1 MGGQYKRARAPNSTI
16 SVETSA
22 HPFSAVVLSETMSQS
37 RTMPDLE
44 LVTWT
49 QPKPDPEK
57 KKEVTVRIADEHSTA
72 MGVLCAAEIFASFVL
87 ATCIFANDISADS
100 TDSDA
105 AAIASL
111 IFFILSA
118 LVYLVFCIVTIIY
131 CWCKRDWGKKEVAA
145 YILMTAL
152 GGICYFVGDNLSPIF
167 QKYADELCCSDELC
181 TSRIKQTGVV
191 FMTLAAAIFFLPS
204 PYIKLDTHKD
214 IMMLEDKDKKFFAKH
229 FISLLKLLSAPALL
243 QFIRFDLLF
252 SEADNMVNMMDD
264 TMNESLKVACPAG
277 FILFAVFI
285 GFFFVMTYIRF
296 KLDIKD
302 GDNWK
307 IKLTSVTAVVIKTLM
322 FAFYLL
328 GDNMELLT
336 PCTNNEKNVSITK
349 FSSWVVAFF
358 LLLIYLALQT
368 LCNRLRNPRRGYCC
382 FCSPGCSICT
392 FVM

>member
-1 MGGQYKRARAPNSTI
+1 MPGQ
-16 SVETSA
+16 
-22 HPFSAVVLSETMSQS
+22 
-37 RTMPDLE
+37 E

-49 QPKPDPEK
+49 QPKPEPEK
-57 KKEVTVRIADEHSTA
+57 KKETQPKPDPEKTREKKKEATVRIADEHSTA
-72 MGVLCAAEIFASFVL
+72 MGLLYAAEFIASFVL
-87 ATCIFANDISADS
+87 TTCIFANDISDS

-105 AAIASL
+105 AAIASV
-111 IFFILSA
+111 IFFILLA
-118 LVYLVFCIVTIIY
+118 LVYLVFCTVAIIY
-131 CWCKRDWGKKEVAA
+131 HLCRRDWGKKEAAA
-145 YILMTAL
+145 YIIMTTL

-167 QKYADELCCSDELC
+167 QKYADKLDCSDELC

-191 FMTLAAAIFFLPS
+191 FMTLATAIFFLPS

-214 IMMLEDKDKKFFAKH
+214 ILQDKDKKKISKH
-229 FISLLKLLSAPALL
+229 FTSLLKLLRAPVLL
-243 QFIRFDLLF
+243 QLIRFDLLF
-252 SEADNMVNMMDD
+252 SAADNIVNMMDD
-264 TMNESLKVACPAG
+264 TMNKSLKVACPAG

-328 GDNMELLT
+328 GDNMELLN